1 MLHLDIKEHCW
12 WFCLTI
18 PPLLHLY
25 KQTPTARPSPR
36 RVRWSHTW
44 ATGINTPPAFIR
56 LKTLLASL
64 LCSFWSAFWFSRDLE
79 VLFKSRPESRQI
91 KTALWEEFSAFLS
104 IKYKHLRYARQ
115 MVQHKTQPLSGL
127 FYCFFFFFSSTQQSI
142 RQINKSWIKD
152 YICENLQRLLQRL
165 LPLPT
170 QTHTMRN
177 MQWFVMP
184 LMDLC
189 DSVIVSCHP
198 VALNIQYFRKGK
210 IYIHCPPKV
219 WKHPR
224 KVGFWT
230 ILAWILFNL
239 W

>member
-1 MLHLDIKEHCW
+1 MCVWGFSLHFLCAFVGMWVSVVLLFESVCRFSASLFSSVCVCMVWSAHASFRHQRALLMI
-12 WFCLTI
+12 LPYNP

-36 RVRWSHTW
+36 RVRWSRTW

-91 KTALWEEFSAFLS
+91 KTSLREEFSAFLS

-127 FYCFFFFFSSTQQSI
+127 FYCPSLLFFH
-142 RQINKSWIKD
+142 
-152 YICENLQRLLQRL
+152 
-165 LPLPT
+165 PT
-170 QTHTMRN
+170 VYKTNQ
-177 MQWFVMP
+177 
-184 LMDLC
+184 
-189 DSVIVSCHP
+189 
-198 VALNIQYFRKGK
+198 
-210 IYIHCPPKV
+210 
-219 WKHPR
+219 
-224 KVGFWT
+224 
-230 ILAWILFNL
+230 
-239 W
+239 

>member
-1 MLHLDIKEHCW
+1 MCIWGFSLHFCVHVCRYVSYFCAFIWVCVCVCCFLASLFSSVCVCVWSGLHMLHLDIKEHCW

-36 RVRWSHTW
+36 RVRWSRTW

-115 MVQHKTQPLSGL
+115 MVQHKTQPLSCL
-127 FYCFFFFFSSTQQSI
+127 FYCFFSSF
-142 RQINKSWIKD
+142 
-152 YICENLQRLLQRL
+152 
-165 LPLPT
+165 LPPNSL
-170 QTHTMRN
+170 
-177 MQWFVMP
+177 
-184 LMDLC
+184 
-189 DSVIVSCHP
+189 
-198 VALNIQYFRKGK
+198 
-210 IYIHCPPKV
+210 
-219 WKHPR
+219 
-224 KVGFWT
+224 
-230 ILAWILFNL
+230 
-239 W
+239 